1 MQDNKTVNITQ
12 ALKKIPNRFELIA
25 VAARRARQIQEYEAA
40 VAKAESNYR
49 NTSTLVLAQAR
60 VKGGKNGA
68 KESKIETQLKE
79 LRNNPINIFVDNSVT
94 KDKPTVVALREI
106 QEGYVNKEYLDRK
119 DIFDQIQDQ
128 TNSFEEV
135 DNLLQATD
143 DTFDEETFKSLKD
156 DFKTFKNEHEEEF
169 DDEIT
174 SDFFDVVSP
183 FDEDFEDDDDK

>member
-12 ALKKIPNRFELIA
+12 ALKRIPNRFELIA

-60 VKGGKNGA
+60 VKNAKGGS

-119 DIFDQIQDQ
+119 DIYDQITEQ

-135 DNLLQATD
+135 DNLVQSTSEPFNEKAFRD
-143 DTFDEETFKSLKD
+143 AKD
-156 DFKTFKNEHEEEF
+156 DFKSFA
-169 DDEIT
+169 
-174 SDFFDVVSP
+174 
-183 FDEDFEDDDDK
+183 DDDDFDLDADELFSFINPTDEEDDE